1 MDSIRF
7 DALVQSLAESRRSL
21 LAGTLALGAGWVGIS
36 TIEAKSKKRKR
47 KKKPK
52 QASANEYGCLDVGDP
67 CQSADQCCS
76 GICDGKKGQRTCL
89 AHDTGTCKQDGQL
102 VPCNNR
108 TNCGCFTT
116 TGGSDVCAELFPPSE
131 CANCRRDTDCEAL
144 GFPQGSA
151 CIPFDCESGFACM
164 VPCGKAPS
172 PAQQ

>member
-1 MDSIRF
+1 MDGKHF
-7 DALVQSLAESRRSL
+7 DALVQSLVGTRRLL
-21 LAGTLALGAGWVGIS
+21 LAGGLALAGERIGVSVID
-36 TIEAKSKKRKR
+36 AKNRKRKR

-52 QASANEYGCLDVGDP
+52 TARPNGYGCLEVNDP
-67 CQSADQCCS
+67 CKSAEECCS
-76 GICDGKKGQRTCL
+76 GVCEGKKGDRTCR

-116 TGGSDVCAELFPPSE
+116 TGGSDICAELFPPSE
-131 CANCRRDTDCEAL
+131 CAECRRDTDCEAL

-164 VPCGKAPS
+164 VPCGKAPPS
-172 PAQQ
+172 TQP